1 MILILFGRRRFVNK
15 TYIYMA
21 DNNRVTELIIHAL
34 ILFTAFPIHECAH
47 AFSAHLMG
55 DDTAKNQGRM
65 TINPIKHLDLWG
77 TVLMLFAGFGWAKPV
92 PINPN
97 NFKNRKL
104 GMALSSL
111 AGPVSNLVLAYIS
124 TVLYKLIFLVLTQF
138 AMTVEW
144 VDVLAQIFLYGMFL
158 NVGLAVFNLLPVP
171 PLDGSRIFTLV
182 FPEKTYFKIMKYEN
196 VIFGILFVAVWLGL
210 LDKPLT
216 FLRSGTI
223 VIMDFLTKWI
233 W

>member
-1 MILILFGRRRFVNK
+1 
-15 TYIYMA
+15 MA
-21 DNNRVTELIIHAL
+21 ETNRLTETLIHAL
-34 ILFTAFPIHECAH
+34 ILFTAFPIHEFAH

-65 TINPIKHLDLWG
+65 TINPIKHLDLFG

-111 AGPVSNLVLAYIS
+111 AGPVSNLILAYIS
-124 TVLYKLIFLVLTQF
+124 TIFYKITLLLWSAGAVEYGIAEIFAT
-138 AMTVEW
+138 
-144 VDVLAQIFLYGMFL
+144 IFEYGLFL
-158 NVGLAVFNLLPVP
+158 NVGLAVFNLLPIP
-171 PLDGSRIFTLV
+171 PLDGSRILTLI

-196 VIFGILFVAVWLGL
+196 IIFGVLFIAVWLGL
-210 LDKPLT
+210 LDKPLA
-216 FLRSGTI
+216 FLRLGA
-223 VIMDFLTKWI
+223 VNIMDFLTRWI